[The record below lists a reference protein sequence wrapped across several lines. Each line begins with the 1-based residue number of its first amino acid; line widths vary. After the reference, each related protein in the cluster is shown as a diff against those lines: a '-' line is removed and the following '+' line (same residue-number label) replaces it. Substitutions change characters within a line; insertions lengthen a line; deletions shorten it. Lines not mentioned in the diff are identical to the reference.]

1 MAVSSMSFACCET
14 PRRELAMFEELL
26 RKCAGLAQIIVDSAR
41 AGELGT
47 C

>member
-1 MAVSSMSFACCET
+1 MSCET
-14 PRRELAMFEELL
+14 PHRELATFDELL

-41 AGELGT
+41 AGELGM